1 MNKRKAAGTSR
12 KGKGTVTEK
21 ALARSAKT
29 AYDPS
34 KKKKTMVG
42 QEINMPG
49 HVDKKDK
56 NKNKN
61 KNLAA
66 MYGDPNKVTRGD
78 VIAAAIKNKK
88 KKNTLVG

>member
-1 MNKRKAAGTSR
+1 
-12 KGKGTVTEK
+12 
-21 ALARSAKT
+21 
-29 AYDPS
+29 
-34 KKKKTMVG
+34 
-42 QEINMPG
+42 MPG

-61 KNLAA
+61 KNLAG
-66 MYGDPNKVTRGD
+66 MFGDPNKVTRGD

>member
-1 MNKRKAAGTSR
+1 
-12 KGKGTVTEK
+12 
-21 ALARSAKT
+21 
-29 AYDPS
+29 
-34 KKKKTMVG
+34 
-42 QEINMPG
+42 MPG

-88 KKNTLVG
+88 KKTTLVG

>member
-1 MNKRKAAGTSR
+1 MTFYNNF
-12 KGKGTVTEK
+12 GKV
-21 ALARSAKT
+21 LVLR
-29 AYDPS
+29 
-34 KKKKTMVG
+34 M
-42 QEINMPG
+42 
-49 HVDKKDK
+49 K
-56 NKNKN
+56 NNNIKN